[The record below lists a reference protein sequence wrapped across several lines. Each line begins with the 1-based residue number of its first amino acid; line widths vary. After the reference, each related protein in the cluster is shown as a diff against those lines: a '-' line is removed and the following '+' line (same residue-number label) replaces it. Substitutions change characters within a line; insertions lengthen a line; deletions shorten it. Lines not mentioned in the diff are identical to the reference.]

1 MYVHYDFSHS
11 SDTESYLAMSKGNY
25 NVNPVHRYRFIIPV
39 IAKVVAMPLQTV
51 YTKLWPQRAES
62 TWPLQLAYFLINAVL
77 VALYGWIIYCL
88 LKLYTSNY
96 VALLIGLI
104 VVLTS
109 RWVAYIAGLPLT
121 DSLYLIAIATLLYSI
136 KTSNKALFI
145 CSVLFGGVMK
155 ESFLLFAPLII
166 FAGPFNW
173 YIRSGLI
180 VLSVIVVFGEHYII
194 DSILPL
200 QESATLI
207 KESLVEVCMRH
218 VHKTTSTIAKLVNI
232 RGLGEVFTVL
242 GVFTFILIYGAL
254 NKNTRSA
261 WKNCIEKQYWIF
273 FGCIL
278 IHVLISGDAARM
290 FYFGAPLYGIMIVIT
305 ADDFMK
311 RNKLQIGNSI

>member
-11 SDTESYLAMSKGNY
+11 SDTENYLAMSEGNY
-25 NVNPVHRYRFIIPV
+25 NVNSVHRYRFIVPV
-39 IAKVVAMPLQTV
+39 IAKVVAMPLQAV

-62 TWPLQLAYFLINAVL
+62 TWPLQLAYFLINSVL
-77 VALYGWIIYCL
+77 VALYGWIVYSL
-88 LKLYTSNY
+88 LKIYTSNCI
-96 VALLIGLI
+96 ALLMGLI

-136 KTSNKALFI
+136 KTNNKALFM
-145 CSVLFGGVMK
+145 CSVLLGGIMK

-166 FAGPFNW
+166 VAGPFNW
-173 YIRSGLI
+173 YVRSGLI

-200 QESATLI
+200 QESATVM
-207 KESLVEVCMRH
+207 KESLVDICMRH
-218 VHKTTSTIAKLVNI
+218 VHKTTSTIAKLANI

-254 NKNTRSA
+254 HKSSRIA
-261 WKNCIEKQYWIF
+261 WKSSIEKYYWIF

-290 FYFGAPLYGIMIVIT
+290 FYFGAPLYGIMVVVVV
-305 ADDFMK
+305 DDFMK